1 MLLAVSTTI
10 FLLMIGTEFFVGFN
24 LIKSLSQQPIVPPE
38 RLPKISIIL
47 SALNEEKE
55 IAATLASLLR
65 LDYPHFEVIAID
77 DRSTDGTAQI
87 LDQMHEQDARL
98 RVLHLQQLPPGWF
111 GKNHALYVAS
121 QQAVGDWLLF
131 TDADVMMKG
140 DVLVKAMSY
149 ALNNQ
154 LDHVTLQE
162 CHTHQSIGLNMLLLG
177 HYISYSLVMRP
188 WRVRYAMSKKSL
200 GHGAFNLVRK
210 DAYKNCGGHAEIA
223 MECLDD
229 LKLGELLKRNGYK
242 QDIVD
247 GKDYVVRPWYTSLS
261 DMIKGWE
268 KNGFAFYDYRLA
280 PLLRDVVFALLFFY
294 TPVIGIFLCHGIT
307 RYLNL
312 LNLFLLILLSAFVA
326 KQYRL
331 AKRYALLYP
340 FSIGLLMYTVLHS
353 TMAIYKN
360 KGVVWR
366 GTHYSL
372 ALLKNKKLQAAL
384 KR

>member
-10 FLLMIGTEFFVGFN
+10 FLLILGVEFIIGFN
-24 LIKSLSQQPIVPPE
+24 LIKPLSQQPVLSAQS
-38 RLPKISIIL
+38 LPKISIIL

-55 IAATLASLLR
+55 IANALSSLLR
-65 LDYPHFEVIAID
+65 LDYPQFEVIAID

-87 LDQMHEQDARL
+87 LDRMHEQDARL
-98 RVLHLQQLPPGWF
+98 RVVHLQQLPSGWF

-121 QQAVGDWLLF
+121 QQAEGEWLLF
-131 TDADVMMKG
+131 TDADVLMKG
-140 DVLVKAMSY
+140 DVLKKAMSY
-149 ALNNQ
+149 ALSHQ

-162 CHTHQSIGLNMLLLG
+162 CHTHQSMGLNLLLLG
-177 HYISYSLVMRP
+177 HYFSYSLVMRP
-188 WRVRYAMSKKSL
+188 WRVRYALSKKSL

-210 DAYKNCGGHAEIA
+210 DAYQMCGGHAAIA

-229 LKLGELLKRNGYK
+229 LKLGELLKKNGFK

-247 GKDYVVRPWYTSLS
+247 GKDYVVRPWYHSLP
-261 DMIKGWE
+261 DMVKGWE

-280 PLLRDVVFALLFFY
+280 PLLRDVIFALFFFY
-294 TPVIGIFLCHGIT
+294 TPVIGILLCDGIN

-312 LNLFLLILLSAFVA
+312 LNLCLLILLSAYVA

-340 FSIGLLMYTVLHS
+340 CAIGLLMYTVLHS
-353 TMAIYKN
+353 TLVIYRN
-360 KGVVWR
+360 KGVIWR